1 MNGSSPK
8 RINKSYLSNRT
19 EKKMIDELT
28 LKNFQ
33 IDASK
38 LLKLGF
44 TKEKDYYKYE
54 AKIMDNQFLLSILID
69 KDNNIKSKV
78 IELSDNEEFLPY
90 NIENTTGEFV
100 GYMREEYNSI
110 IENIKKTCCSK
121 NVYRSTYSNL
131 VIKYIKEKYNDD
143 LEYLWKNSNNA
154 IWRNKNNS
162 KWYAALLIIDKSKL
176 GINELGQTEIINLQ
190 LEPETILKLVDNKKY
205 FKAYHMNKKYW
216 ISIKLDGSVNLEEI
230 YKYIDNSY
238 DISMKK

>member
-1 MNGSSPK
+1 MK
-8 RINKSYLSNRT
+8 
-19 EKKMIDELT
+19 DELT
-28 LKNFQ
+28 LKEFQ
-33 IDASK
+33 IDTSK

-54 AKIMDNQFLLSILID
+54 TKIMDNQFLLSILID
-69 KDNNIKSKV
+69 KNNIIKSKV

-110 IENIKKTCCSK
+110 IENVKKTCCSK
-121 NVYRSTYSNL
+121 SIYRSDYSNL
-131 VIKYIKEKYNDD
+131 VIKYIKGKYNDD

-162 KWYAALLIIDKSKL
+162 KWYVALLIIDKNKL
-176 GINELGQTEIINLQ
+176 GLNESGQVELINLQ
-190 LEPETILKLVDNKKY
+190 LESELIEKLVDNKKY

>member
-1 MNGSSPK
+1 MK
-8 RINKSYLSNRT
+8 
-19 EKKMIDELT
+19 DELT
-28 LKNFQ
+28 LKEFQ
-33 IDASK
+33 IDTSK

-54 AKIMDNQFLLSILID
+54 TKIMDNQFLLSILID
-69 KDNNIKSKV
+69 KNNIIKSKV

-110 IENIKKTCCSK
+110 IENVKKTCCSK
-121 NVYRSTYSNL
+121 SIYRSDYSNL
-131 VIKYIKEKYNDD
+131 VIKYIKGKYNDD

-162 KWYAALLIIDKSKL
+162 KWYAALLIIDKNKL
-176 GINELGQTEIINLQ
+176 GLNESGQVELINLQ
-190 LEPETILKLVDNKKY
+190 LESELIEKLVDNKKY

>member
-1 MNGSSPK
+1 MK
-8 RINKSYLSNRT
+8 
-19 EKKMIDELT
+19 DELT
-28 LKNFQ
+28 LKEFQ
-33 IDASK
+33 IDTSK
-38 LLKLGF
+38 LLRLGF

-54 AKIMDNQFLLSILID
+54 TKIMDNQFLLSILID
-69 KDNNIKSKV
+69 KNNIIKSKV

-90 NIENTTGEFV
+90 NIENTAGEFV
-100 GYMREEYNSI
+100 GYMREAYNFI
-110 IENIKKTCCSK
+110 IENVKKTCCSK
-121 NVYRSTYSNL
+121 SIYRSDYSNL

-162 KWYAALLIIDKSKL
+162 KWYATLLILDKDKL
-176 GINELGQTEIINLQ
+176 GLNEPDQVEIINLQ
-190 LEPETILKLVDNKKY
+190 LEPELIEKLVDSKKY